1 MGTDWSET
9 FKRWAKPP
17 SDTEETKASNAARMI
32 NDAVRETKI
41 LDGRRFSVYPTGSYR
56 NNTNVRANSDVDV
69 AIVLEE
75 AFWYTLPPNVTAAH
89 VGIGAGI
96 VSYGLP
102 EFRADLHRALA
113 KQFGADVSLGNKTF
127 DIAGNSY
134 RLPADATPFLPHRTY
149 IQAADGTW
157 QYRVGVETR
166 PVNDPNKRI
175 INWHQEHYDNGVAK
189 NTATNRRFKR
199 VTRILKRMRDHM
211 RTNGVPEAKA
221 ASEPIPSFLIECLVY
236 NAPESSFNKQDG
248 SYYEDVKAVIT
259 HMWNETKDD
268 VRAAKLHE
276 VNAQKPL
283 FGSHQGWTRA
293 HAHEF
298 LLRAWGH
305 GQFKS

>member
-1 MGTDWSET
+1 MGIDWYET
-9 FKRWAKPP
+9 FKQWAKPP

-56 NNTNVRANSDVDV
+56 NNTNIRANSDVDV

-75 AFWYTLPPNVTAAH
+75 AFWYTLPANVTAAQ
-89 VGIGAGI
+89 VGIATGTVG
-96 VSYGLP
+96 YGLG

-113 KQFGADVSLGNKTF
+113 KQFGVDVKPGNKTF
-127 DIAGNSY
+127 DISGNSY
-134 RLPADATPFLPHRTY
+134 RLPADATPFLLHRTY
-149 IQAADGTW
+149 TLAADGSW

-166 PVNDPNKRI
+166 PASDANKRI

-189 NTATNRRFKR
+189 NRSTNRRFKR

-211 RTNGVPEAKA
+211 MGSGTSEAKA
-221 ASEPIPSFLIECLVY
+221 AAGPIASFLLECLVY
-236 NAPESSFNKQDG
+236 NAPESCFNKQEG
-248 SYYEDVKAVIT
+248 SYYDDVKAVIT

-268 VRAAKLHE
+268 ARASKLQE
-276 VNAQKPL
+276 VNEQKAL
-283 FGSHQGWTRA
+283 FGLHQGWARA
-293 HAHEF
+293 QVHEF

-305 GQFKS
+305 AEFKS